1 MGREYVLPDDV
12 KVLMEPVLGHRII
25 LRPNAEMQGASASRI
40 LHQVMEREHV
50 PQMSYDA

>member
-1 MGREYVLPDDV
+1 M
-12 KVLMEPVLGHRII
+12 KVLVESVLGHRII

-40 LHQVMEREHV
+40 LHQLMEREHV